1 VNDSKD
7 RLHSDLRRIL
17 QGFDPVPGEFH
28 ASVLALFQGRDFES
42 SEILLT
48 KRSQTVV
55 THVGQVAFP
64 GGRVEAEDLFDPVKT
79 AMREARE
86 ETGIPVSCI
95 QPAGFMPQVP
105 TVMSGFFVIPVLA
118 AFEPG
123 NQPVPLVPCP
133 KEVERAG
140 WVKVSSLRQS
150 RREEPYSMKGR
161 EILLPVFQWEGDR
174 VWGLTALIFDSIL
187 RRYDSLGA

>member
-1 VNDSKD
+1 MNETADL
-7 RLHSDLRRIL
+7 LHSDLKRIL
-17 QGFDPVPGEFH
+17 NGLDSVPGEYH
-28 ASVLALFQGRDFES
+28 ASVLALFQGRDFQS

-48 KRSQTVV
+48 KRSETVV

-64 GGRVEAEDLFDPVKT
+64 GGRLEVEDGLDPVKT
-79 AMREARE
+79 AIREARE

-105 TVMSGFFVIPVLA
+105 TVTSGFFVVPVLA
-118 AFEPG
+118 AFDPG
-123 NQPVPLVPCP
+123 NQTIPLVPCP
-133 KEVERAG
+133 KEVARAG
-140 WVKVSSLRQS
+140 WVKVSALRES
-150 RREEPYSMKGR
+150 RREEPYTVRGH
-161 EILLPVFQWEGDR
+161 EVLLPVFEWDGER